1 MNDAILISME
11 EGGLDPLKGY
21 PLLLEMVPR
30 HLKDISSVL
39 ITCFS
44 SPLFSPVLL
53 VSQGCPDKVLQT

>member
-1 MNDAILISME
+1 ME
-11 EGGLDPLKGY
+11 EGGPDPLKGY

-30 HLKDISSVL
+30 HLKDIASVL